1 MGESEQE
8 ITSGGG
14 SEYEQPELLRV
25 RMWQI
30 RPVRWTGTTETGHG
44 GHEEDYLLHPKSNE
58 KSVKSFN
65 QAEDMIK
72 FAFLKVTQWLETLCQ
87 KLL

>member
-25 RMWQI
+25 GMWQI
-30 RPVRWTGTTETGHG
+30 RLVRWIGTTETGRGSHKK
-44 GHEEDYLLHPKSNE
+44 DYLLHPKSNE
-58 KSVKSFN
+58 KSVKSFK